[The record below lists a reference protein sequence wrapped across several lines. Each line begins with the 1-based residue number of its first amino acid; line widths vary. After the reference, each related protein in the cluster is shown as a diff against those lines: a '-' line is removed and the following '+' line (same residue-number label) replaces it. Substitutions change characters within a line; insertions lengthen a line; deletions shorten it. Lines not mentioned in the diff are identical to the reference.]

1 MMAADYIVNLLVVA
15 CLSGAGGFL
24 SQEVVKAVS
33 KIGDPMLN
41 VFVFSATDFV
51 GKAFE
56 AVPK

>member
-1 MMAADYIVNLLVVA
+1 MFLHAWFHVI
-15 CLSGAGGFL
+15 GGFL

-33 KIGDPMLN
+33 KIGEPMRN

-51 GKAFE
+51 GKSFE

>member
-1 MMAADYIVNLLVVA
+1 MSCVCD
-15 CLSGAGGFL
+15 AGGFL

-33 KIGDPMLN
+33 KIGEPMRN
-41 VFVFSATDFV
+41 VFVFSTTDFV